1 MENSAQERFEAKIQ
15 IAGRRYS
22 KALKDAKERMEGLLD
37 QIQWNRVTASH
48 LQEVAKALTETAA
61 RLREQEEAN
70 EYEVLMLQVVSE
82 IQNNK

>member
-1 MENSAQERFEAKIQ
+1 MENSAQKRFEAKIQ
-15 IAGRRYS
+15 IAGRRCG

-37 QIQWNRVTASH
+37 QIQWNRVTANH

-82 IQNNK
+82 IQKNK